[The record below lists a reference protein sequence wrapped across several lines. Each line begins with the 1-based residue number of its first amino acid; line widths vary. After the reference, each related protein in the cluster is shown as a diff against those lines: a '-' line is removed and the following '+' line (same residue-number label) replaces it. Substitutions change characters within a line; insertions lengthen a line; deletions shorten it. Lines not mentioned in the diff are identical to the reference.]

1 MKSIIHVEDFK
12 SKNLEKNRSGVLVK
26 RKSEKA
32 IRYYYTGAPTTK
44 GYKFK
49 KLI

>member
-1 MKSIIHVEDFK
+1 MKSIIIVEDFM

-32 IRYYYTGAPTTK
+32 IRYYYTGALETK

>member
-1 MKSIIHVEDFK
+1 MKSIIIVEDFM

-32 IRYYYTGAPTTK
+32 IRYYYVGALETK